1 VKLTLIFVGN
11 PQIVICISVI
21 YIDPYCFFIFLYGLS
36 KLSLTMTVVYQATPA
51 SQEENEDQERRDR
64 NDGR

>member
-1 VKLTLIFVGN
+1 
-11 PQIVICISVI
+11 VI